1 MPKCPRSREALAYP
15 VSSDMAD
22 YIESLERLAEHFARL
37 QGVGKKSAMRMAYAI
52 IEFDNEVV
60 EDFARAL
67 VDAKQ
72 KIHECP
78 ICGNLT
84 DKDTCFVCNDLTR
97 DKGIICVVED
107 VKALLSIEKVREFK
121 GIYHVLHGAISP
133 VNGITPEKIRFREL
147 IERVGTNDIEE
158 VIIATNPTP
167 DGEVTAM
174 YISKYL
180 KPLGVKVTRLAYG
193 IPVGSDLE
201 YTDEI
206 TLGRALDGRR
216 DL

>member
-1 MPKCPRSREALAYP
+1 
-15 VSSDMAD
+15 MAD
-22 YIESLERLAEHFARL
+22 YIESLQKLAEQFGRL
-37 QGVGKKSAMRMAYAI
+37 QGVGRKSAMRMAFSV
-52 IEFDNEVV
+52 IEMDESDAA
-60 EDFARAL
+60 EFASSIL
-67 VDAKQ
+67 EAKQ

-84 DKDTCFVCNDLTR
+84 DGELCYVCDDEMR
-97 DKGIICVVED
+97 DRSVICVVED
-107 VKALLSIEKVREFK
+107 VKAVMSIEKVREFK
-121 GIYHVLHGAISP
+121 GVYHVLHGVISP
-133 VNGITPEKIRFREL
+133 VNGITPDKIRFREL
-147 IERVGTNDIEE
+147 IERAGQEDVQE

-201 YTDEI
+201 YADEV
-206 TLGRALDGRR
+206 TLGRAIEGRR
-216 DL
+216 DV

>member
-1 MPKCPRSREALAYP
+1 MT
-15 VSSDMAD
+15 D
-22 YIESLERLAEHFARL
+22 YIESLQRLAEQFGRL
-37 QGVGKKSAMRMAYAI
+37 QGVGKKSAMRMAFSVIEMDELDAAEFASAI
-52 IEFDNEVV
+52 
-60 EDFARAL
+60 L
-67 VDAKQ
+67 DAKQ

-84 DKDTCFVCNDLTR
+84 DNEICYVCEDETR
-97 DKGIICVVED
+97 DRGVICVVED
-107 VKALLSIEKVREFK
+107 VKAVMSIEKVREYR
-121 GIYHVLHGAISP
+121 GVYHVLHGVISP

-147 IERVGTNDIEE
+147 IERAGQDGVEE

-180 KPLGVKVTRLAYG
+180 KSLGVKVTRLAYG

-201 YTDEI
+201 YADEI
-206 TLGRALDGRR
+206 TLGRAIEGRR

>member
-1 MPKCPRSREALAYP
+1 
-15 VSSDMAD
+15 MAD
-22 YIESLERLAEHFARL
+22 YIESLERLSEQFARL
-37 QGVGKKSAMRMAYAI
+37 QGVGRKTAMRMAFSVIQLEDEAAEEFARTI
-52 IEFDNEVV
+52 IE
-60 EDFARAL
+60 
-67 VDAKQ
+67 AKQ
-72 KIHECP
+72 RIHECP

-84 DKDTCFVCNDLTR
+84 DKEECSVCSDLTR
-97 DKGIICVVED
+97 DKSIICVVED
-107 VKALLSIEKVREFK
+107 VKAVISIEKVREFR

-133 VNGITPEKIRFREL
+133 VNGITPDKIRFREL
-147 IERVGTNDIEE
+147 IERVGTGEVEE

-201 YTDEI
+201 YADEV
-206 TLGRALDGRR
+206 TLGRAIDGRR
-216 DL
+216 DI

>member
-1 MPKCPRSREALAYP
+1 
-15 VSSDMAD
+15 MAD

-37 QGVGKKSAMRMAYAI
+37 QGVGKKTAMRMAYSI
-52 IEFDNEVV
+52 IEFDNDVV
-60 EDFARAL
+60 EDFARSL
-67 VDAKQ
+67 IDAKQ
-72 KIHECP
+72 RIHECP

-84 DKDTCFVCNDLTR
+84 DKDTCFVCSDPSR
-97 DKGIICVVED
+97 DNSTLCVVED

-121 GIYHVLHGAISP
+121 GVYHVLHGAISP
-133 VNGITPEKIRFREL
+133 VNGITPDKIRFREL
-147 IERVGTNDIEE
+147 IERVGNEDVEE

-216 DL
+216 DI